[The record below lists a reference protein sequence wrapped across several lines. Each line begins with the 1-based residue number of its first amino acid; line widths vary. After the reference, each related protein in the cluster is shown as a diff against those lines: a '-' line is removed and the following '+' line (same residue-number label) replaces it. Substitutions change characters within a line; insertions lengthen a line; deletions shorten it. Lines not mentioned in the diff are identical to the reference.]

1 MGATILAWPGAGR
14 TSPTPT
20 RGSAHHPKGEPMD
33 GGRDA
38 AVAGMAADAEERL
51 RQRRLRA
58 LRGLRAA
65 VERGLVDMTDLLAEL
80 ERSRARAA
88 ARLTRENIRAFRD
101 QLELLDLLEA
111 ERPPHTSE
119 RP

>member
-1 MGATILAWPGAGR
+1 MGATILVWPGAGR
-14 TSPTPT
+14 TSPATA
-20 RGSAHHPKGEPMD
+20 RGSIQHLTGEPVD

-38 AVAGMAADAEERL
+38 AVAGMAADAEEGL
-51 RQRRLRA
+51 RERRLRA
-58 LRGLRAA
+58 LRGFRAA
-65 VERGLVDMTDLLAEL
+65 IETGLVDMTDLLAEL

-88 ARLTRENIRAFRD
+88 ARLARENIRAFRD

-111 ERPPHTSE
+111 ERPPYTSE